1 MSQVAQELLM
11 IPSQKMKK
19 PIFTNKAPAAIGPY
33 SQAVQWG
40 DVVYISGQIPL
51 NPESGQL
58 NNVTFEDEANQVL
71 DNLEAIC
78 QEAGSTLDNILKLTI
93 YLTDLSKF
101 DKVNSIMASRF
112 SEPFPARATL
122 EISKLPKDVSI
133 EMDAILSITI

>member
-1 MSQVAQELLM
+1 MTLN
-11 IPSQKMKK
+11 QKMKK
-19 PIFTNKAPAAIGPY
+19 LIFTSKAPAAIGPY

-40 DVVYISGQIPL
+40 DVVFISGQIPL
-51 NPESGQL
+51 DPENGQL
-58 NNVTFEDEANQVL
+58 NNATFEDETNQVL

-78 QEAGSTLDNILKLTI
+78 QEAGGTLDHILKLTI

-101 DKVNSIMASRF
+101 DVVNSIMASRF

-122 EISKLPKDVSI
+122 EISKLPKEVSI

>member
-1 MSQVAQELLM
+1 MT
-11 IPSQKMKK
+11 PNQKMKK
-19 PIFTNKAPAAIGPY
+19 PIFTTKAPAAIGPY

-40 DVVYISGQIPL
+40 DVVFISGQIPL
-51 NPESGQL
+51 DPENGQL
-58 NNVTFEDEANQVL
+58 NNATFEDETNQVL

-78 QEAGSTLDNILKLTI
+78 QEAGGTLDHILKLTI

-101 DKVNSIMASRF
+101 DVVNSIMASRF

-122 EISKLPKDVSI
+122 EISKLPKEVSI

>member
-1 MSQVAQELLM
+1 MTLN
-11 IPSQKMKK
+11 QKMKK
-19 PIFTNKAPAAIGPY
+19 PIFTSKAPAAIGPY

-40 DVVYISGQIPL
+40 DVVFISGQIPL
-51 NPESGQL
+51 DPKNGQL
-58 NNVTFEDEANQVL
+58 NNATFEDETNQVL

-78 QEAGSTLDNILKLTI
+78 QEAGGTLDHILKLTI

-101 DKVNSIMASRF
+101 DVVNSIMASRF

-122 EISKLPKDVSI
+122 EISKLPKEVSI

>member
-1 MSQVAQELLM
+1 
-11 IPSQKMKK
+11 MKK
-19 PIFTNKAPAAIGPY
+19 PIFTSKAPAAIGPY

-40 DVVYISGQIPL
+40 DVVFISGQIPW
-51 NPESGQL
+51 NPENGQL
-58 NNVTFEDEANQVL
+58 NNATFEDETNQVL

-78 QEAGSTLDNILKLTI
+78 QEAGGTLDHILKLTI

-101 DKVNSIMASRF
+101 DVVNSIMASRF

-122 EISKLPKDVSI
+122 EISKLPKEVSI

>member
-1 MSQVAQELLM
+1 MT
-11 IPSQKMKK
+11 PNQKMKK
-19 PIFTNKAPAAIGPY
+19 PIFTSKAPAAIGPY

-40 DVVYISGQIPL
+40 DVVFISGQIPL
-51 NPESGQL
+51 DPKNGQL
-58 NNVTFEDEANQVL
+58 NNATFEDETNQVL

-78 QEAGSTLDNILKLTI
+78 QEAGGTLDHILKLTI

-101 DKVNSIMASRF
+101 DVVNSIMASRF

-122 EISKLPKDVSI
+122 EISKLPKEVSI

>member
-1 MSQVAQELLM
+1 
-11 IPSQKMKK
+11 MKK
-19 PIFTNKAPAAIGPY
+19 PIFTSKAPAALGPY

-40 DVVYISGQIPL
+40 DVVFISGQIPM

-58 NNVTFEDEANQVL
+58 NNATFEDETNQVI

-78 QEAGSTLDNILKLTI
+78 QAAGGTLNHILKLTI

-101 DKVNSIMASRF
+101 DIVNSIMASRF

-122 EISKLPKDVSI
+122 EISKLPKEVSI
-133 EMDAILSITI
+133 EMDAILSIVI